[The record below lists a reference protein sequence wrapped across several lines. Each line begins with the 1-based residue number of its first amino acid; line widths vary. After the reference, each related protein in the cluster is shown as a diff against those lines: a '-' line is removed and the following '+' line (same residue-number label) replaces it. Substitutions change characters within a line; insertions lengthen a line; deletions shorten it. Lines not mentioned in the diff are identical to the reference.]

1 MAVEKRKKKGAVM
14 AVIAAKVVRKG
25 RTVWHVTSGGKVRRI
40 ATRKASAKAIDEAVK
55 IYGPALK
62 SLANR

>member
-1 MAVEKRKKKGAVM
+1 MANKKITKPKSGA
-14 AVIAAKVVRKG
+14 IAAKVVRKG
-25 RTVWHVTSGGKVRRI
+25 HTVWHITTGGKVRRV
-40 ATRKASAKAIDEAVK
+40 ATRKASDKAINEAMK

>member
-1 MAVEKRKKKGAVM
+1 MGMAVKKRTKTKGPVK
-14 AVIAAKVVRKG
+14 AAKVVRKG
-25 RTVWHVTSGGKVRRI
+25 HTVWHVMTGGKVRRI
-40 ATRKASAKAIDEAVK
+40 ATRRASVKAINEAME